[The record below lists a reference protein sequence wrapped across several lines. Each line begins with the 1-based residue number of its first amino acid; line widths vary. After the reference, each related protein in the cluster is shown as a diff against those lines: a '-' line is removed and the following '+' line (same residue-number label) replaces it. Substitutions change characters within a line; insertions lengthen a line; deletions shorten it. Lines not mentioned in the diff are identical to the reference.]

1 MQPIA
6 QRRYD
11 CINARLA
18 ELVKVKTEP
27 VSEIT
32 FKECNY
38 EKPYDFPKDTER
50 FDGIWKAKKD
60 SHIWFHFQINTP
72 KASENQ
78 EVLLSVNT
86 GLDGWDVS
94 NPQFILYCNGEIK
107 QGMDIHHTTACLEGG
122 KKYDVW
128 LYGYT
133 GDVDKA
139 IQLDVSIIVTDKRI
153 HRLQRYISAC
163 GWMLACTEDK
173 TKEFSELSKIL
184 ENTVN
189 MLDLRVPYSDEFFA
203 SVEKAYAYCK
213 ESVKTDEKR
222 PTVWCVGS
230 THIDFAWLWTKA
242 QTREKVLRSCST
254 AVELMEQNSQYKF
267 HLSQPAEYKYVK
279 EQSPVLY
286 EKIKHYVENGQWNVE
301 GGMYVE
307 ADCNLS
313 GGESIVRQ
321 FIVGKKFFKEEFEK
335 DNKVCWLPDVFGYSA
350 AMPQIMKKC
359 GIDLFITSKISW
371 NEYNRMP
378 HEIFKWKGIDGTELL
393 TYFITTQEKKKGSD
407 DYDYCTYV
415 GHATPSEVEGTYYRL
430 TDKDLS
436 DSVLMPYGWGDGGGG
451 TTQEMIDFVSIM
463 TDGIGH
469 SCKTKFSNIS
479 EFREELFK
487 QTQGKKLPKWV
498 GELYLEFH
506 RGTYT
511 SKKGDTVEIE
521 YEERFGYGYNVSV
534 KCGENDVAVDGN
546 SFTMPSG
553 NVSVTVTESAIK
565 YAVTATNGVT
575 FIEGVDDENKTSIE
589 QTVKFSVTS
598 ERGYRVVGV
607 KVNGNTVLAREGV
620 YSIDVADYII
630 EGGTATSITV
640 SVETEQIDYTL
651 STESSVTFKNGDQT
665 VTSAHMGETIEVEYE
680 VVFGYTYTVSVK
692 CGEEDIVFADNK
704 FVMPDGNVVVTL
716 TKTANK
722 YAVQAQDDFLT
733 FTEGVVEAQTTVES
747 VVKFTIKTTSTRG
760 VENVKVNGT
769 VIQAEQ
775 GVYAFNAADYLNEN
789 SQTISITYDF
799 FNAIQ
804 AFSFKGLNATYSE
817 VEVTVEGSD
826 GEYAML
832 ELRNAS
838 NRMTDRLYSKIS
850 NNTATFD
857 LSGIENITEKFALAI
872 SASGNVASKITVRN
886 NAEINRVNVQDMLKR
901 TEGTIVENGLTL
913 YSGPAS
919 VYTDGK
925 MQSLRTRTFDLNM
938 TYDGPDYKYFTVETS
953 ILQYCGSGG
962 SNAIFYK
969 IGDVNQ
975 HYVVANSVNYGDT
988 TITDANKV
996 VDLWTCREKILSK
1009 DTSLTV
1015 LAYVFCAGDHPQ
1027 CATHGEAYSCIG
1039 NIIFYGDA
1047 DLYLGSIRNDN
1058 ENGLVYRN
1066 DSRYG

>member
-511 SKKGDTVEIE
+511 SMATVKKNNRRAEFAFLNSEWLSVMANELRGVEYPKNQLDSLLNI
-521 YEERFGYGYNVSV
+521 VL
-534 KCGENDVAVDGN
+534 ENQFHDILPG
-546 SFTMPSG
+546 S
-553 NVSVTVTESAIK
+553 
-565 YAVTATNGVT
+565 
-575 FIEGVDDENKTSIE
+575 SIE
-589 QTVKFSVTS
+589 QVYKDTDVEYAKAFKGYGEICSNAVSAIASAVHGAGYLVFNPNAFKASGIVSINDESVYVENIPAKGYKLVNDGSKGKEISVTT
-598 ERGYRVVGV
+598 ECMENDFFRILLDDNAFIVGLWDKRENREVVLDGGKLNAITAYEDMPYEFDNWELKSYYDQKSWLV
-607 KVNGNTVLAREGV
+607 DNVVSKEIICDGARKGLKVTRKFLSSTFVQIIWL
-620 YSIDVADYII
+620 YSQIDRIDF
-630 EGGTATSITV
+630 
-640 SVETEQIDYTL
+640 ETEVDWK
-651 STESSVTFKNGDQT
+651 ESHIMLKANFDVN
-665 VTSAHMGETIEVEYE
+665 VNTS
-680 VVFGYTYTVSVK
+680 S
-692 CGEEDIVFADNK
+692 
-704 FVMPDGNVVVTL
+704 
-716 TKTANK
+716 
-722 YAVQAQDDFLT
+722 
-733 FTEGVVEAQTTVES
+733 
-747 VVKFTIKTTSTRG
+747 
-760 VENVKVNGT
+760 
-769 VIQAEQ
+769 
-775 GVYAFNAADYLNEN
+775 
-789 SQTISITYDF
+789 
-799 FNAIQ
+799 
-804 AFSFKGLNATYSE
+804 
-817 VEVTVEGSD
+817 
-826 GEYAML
+826 
-832 ELRNAS
+832 
-838 NRMTDRLYSKIS
+838 
-850 NNTATFD
+850 ATFD
-857 LSGIENITEKFALAI
+857 IQYGAVQRPTHKNTLWDEARFEVCAHKYIDMSEYGYGVSLLNDCKYGHNVE
-872 SASGNVASKITVRN
+872 GNR
-886 NAEINRVNVQDMLKR
+886 M
-901 TEGTIVENGLTL
+901 GLTL
-913 YSGPAS
+913 LKSGTYPNPNADKCVHRFTYSLYPHKGDYRQAQTIE
-919 VYTDGK
+919 YAY
-925 MQSLRTRTFDLNM
+925 MLNN
-938 TYDGPDYKYFTVETS
+938 PLFVRR
-953 ILQYCGSGG
+953 I
-962 SNAIFYK
+962 
-969 IGDVNQ
+969 
-975 HYVVANSVNYGDT
+975 
-988 TITDANKV
+988 
-996 VDLWTCREKILSK
+996 
-1009 DTSLTV
+1009 
-1015 LAYVFCAGDHPQ
+1015 
-1027 CATHGEAYSCIG
+1027 
-1039 NIIFYGDA
+1039 
-1047 DLYLGSIRNDN
+1047 DN
-1058 ENGLVYRN
+1058 ENGTLPETFSFVNCDEKNIFTEVVKQSDDGKGIVVRLYENANATTTAHIHFGLPILRASVCDMLEN
-1066 DSRYG
+1066 EEQSLENLKGNEITVQFLPYEIKTLYVEVKR